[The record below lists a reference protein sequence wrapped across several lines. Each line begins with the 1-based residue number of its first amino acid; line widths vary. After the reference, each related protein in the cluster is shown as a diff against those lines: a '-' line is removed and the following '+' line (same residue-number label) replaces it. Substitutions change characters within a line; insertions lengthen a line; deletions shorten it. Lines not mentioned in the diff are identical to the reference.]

1 MPLTGFGRS
10 SNQASQR
17 KPVYKLKIDFGLEIG
32 IKQSSVQA
40 VGGSHKRGT
49 AKLTCVLRWWVA
61 YMTWRI
67 EQAAIAQL
75 WSMSDRQLKDIGLTC
90 SEITG
95 AVRGEPA
102 RYRAF
107 GRYYCVAL
115 RGNAPGW
122 MKLSPLDS
130 GSSF

>member
-1 MPLTGFGRS
+1 MVMRTISSAPAALQGITGQSWPRWLV
-10 SNQASQR
+10 AT
-17 KPVYKLKIDFGLEIG
+17 LK
-32 IKQSSVQA
+32 
-40 VGGSHKRGT
+40 
-49 AKLTCVLRWWVA
+49 RWWVA

-75 WSMSDRQLKDIGLTC
+75 WSMSNRQLKDIGLTC

-122 MKLSPLDS
+122 MKLIPLDS